1 MKTKQ
6 VKKTNKL

>member
-6 VKKTNKL
+6 VKQFSD